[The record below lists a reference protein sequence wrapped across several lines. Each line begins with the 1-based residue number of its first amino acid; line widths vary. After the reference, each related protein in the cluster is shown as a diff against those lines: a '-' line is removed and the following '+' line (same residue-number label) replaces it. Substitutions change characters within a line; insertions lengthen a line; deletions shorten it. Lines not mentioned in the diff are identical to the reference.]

1 MYLFALEISFSINH
15 LSMTL
20 LFSTEE
26 NKKAAIYTA
35 TICGV
40 LLLLFIFIR
49 WSVLPPTAPVIED
62 QIEINLGNEE
72 EGFGE
77 EQPLVKGTPSNTKEE
92 NNTPTPPDPSANDNI
107 APPDNNDADA
117 APIVKNEKPKNNPTP
132 EKPKVVQPE
141 KTTTPQKP
149 KFTMNANTSSSNNG
163 NNNDEDNSFTSQ
175 GKTPGKTGDAGS
187 AGGSKNGG
195 STGGPKV
202 TKGNRKIVKHYKFE
216 GELNKA
222 TIYAIIKV
230 SASGQGKFVGFDK
243 GSTSRSQAY
252 ANAVSNYLGNIQFDA
267 SDSESNVT
275 VQFVFDVN

>member
-1 MYLFALEISFSINH
+1 
-15 LSMTL
+15 MTTI
-20 LFSTEE
+20 FSTEE
-26 NKKAAIYTA
+26 NKKAAAYTA

-49 WSVLPPTAPVIED
+49 WTVLPPTAPVIED
-62 QIEINLGNEE
+62 QIEINLGNDD

-77 EQPLVKGTPSNTKEE
+77 DQPLVKGTPSNVKEE
-92 NNTPTPPDPSANDNI
+92 NTPAPPPDELSSDNI
-107 APPDNNDADA
+107 NPPSDNNDADA
-117 APIVKNEKPKNNPTP
+117 APVVKNEKPKTKPNL

-141 KTTTPQKP
+141 KTATTQTP
-149 KFTMNANTSSSNNG
+149 KFTMNANNSSTKNG

-175 GKTPGKTGDAGS
+175 GNTPGKTGDAGS
-187 AGGSKNGG
+187 AGGNKNGNQN
-195 STGGPKV
+195 GGPKV

-230 SASGQGKFVGFDK
+230 SPTGQGKFIGFDK

-267 SDSESNVT
+267 SDNESTVT